1 MQNICSRC
9 QGANADAGQLPAR
22 IADVSVR
29 WDKNALTMF
38 NGSEKIKNKNFNPAS
53 QRIVRWETEFLK
65 EAFGSQPE
73 TCNKSIVFKI

>member
-53 QRIVRWETEFLK
+53 
-65 EAFGSQPE
+65 
-73 TCNKSIVFKI
+73 